1 MGRRTPLL
9 VVVGLVAL
17 AAIYVGYWFF
27 LLHVMR
33 QDIDNWTA
41 YQRAAGYTVS
51 MGEPQFD
58 GFPFAVSAKMAA
70 PSIAA
75 PGGAWHWQGPDLDL
89 SIRPWA
95 PFDVLFSAPGRHRV
109 DVAGNK
115 PHWDEL
121 DADGLELRLVIDSA
135 NVVHRASLRLTGISL
150 LDSRLGK
157 SAIATA
163 NLDAQLPWPPPGDP
177 TRSALDFVLDAAGI
191 DIPDSQISPLGQR
204 VDSVHAAGQVMGAP
218 PPDLLPRQAL
228 LAWQNAGGTV
238 ELHEGTL
245 AWGPLWLSG
254 NSTITLDRNLQPIAA
269 GTLKASG
276 MNETLDAF
284 VAAGMLQEG
293 PARLAQFMFAALAKA
308 PPEGGKP
315 QVQVPLT
322 LQDGFLYMGPIKLAP
337 VRPIDWNWLPG

>member
-1 MGRRTPLL
+1 MSRRIPIL
-9 VVVGLVAL
+9 VAVGFVAL
-17 AAIYVGYWFF
+17 AAAYVGYWFF
-27 LLHVMR
+27 LVHVMR

-41 YQRAAGYTVS
+41 NQRAMGYTVAMS
-51 MGEPQFD
+51 DPKID
-58 GFPFAVSAKMAA
+58 GFPFAVGARLGA
-70 PSIAA
+70 PSIIGPGAA
-75 PGGAWHWQGPDLDL
+75 WRWQGPDIDL

-109 DVAGNK
+109 DLAGDK
-115 PHWDEL
+115 PHWDEIN
-121 DADGLELRLVIDSA
+121 ANGLELELAIDSA
-135 NVVHRASLRLTGISL
+135 NVVHRATFRLTEVTL
-150 LDSRLGK
+150 LDSRTGK

-163 NLDAQLPWPPPGDP
+163 SLDARLPWPPPGDP
-177 TRSALDFVLDAAGI
+177 TKSALDFVLDAAGI
-191 DIPDSQISPLGQR
+191 DIPDSQTSPLGQR
-204 VDSVHAAGQVMGAP
+204 IDSLHATGQVMGAA
-218 PPDLLPRQAL
+218 PPDLSPRQAL

-238 ELHEGTL
+238 ELRQGDLT
-245 AWGPLWLSG
+245 WGPLWLSG

-276 MNETLDAF
+276 LNETLDAF